1 MMVATDVNPYVQVM
15 EHIHTGS
22 SWRGIGGGEK
32 YITLRLVYY
41 LSHGGTISV
50 DVWGDI

>member
-1 MMVATDVNPYVQVM
+1 MLVPPEEVL
-15 EHIHTGS
+15 
-22 SWRGIGGGEK
+22 GEK